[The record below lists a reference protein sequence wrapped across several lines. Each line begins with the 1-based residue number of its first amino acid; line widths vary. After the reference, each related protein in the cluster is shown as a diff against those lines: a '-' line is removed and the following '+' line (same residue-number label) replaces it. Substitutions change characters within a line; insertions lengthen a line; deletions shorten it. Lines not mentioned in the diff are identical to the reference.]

1 MDACIKN
8 LNQLFRRDCTG
19 FCFVINV
26 AFTLI
31 GYSKPPELDYCFI
44 TSTSLVSV
52 AVRFSI
58 AGMRD
63 TEAASNTASTF
74 HESAHIISHTYMY
87 IYMFRLYK
95 CTCANIKVGVALKF
109 QKQKFCIENEQSF
122 KSFFQPY
129 IKSIK

>member
-1 MDACIKN
+1 MLLLQI
-8 LNQLFRRDCTG
+8 
-19 FCFVINV
+19 
-26 AFTLI
+26 LI
-31 GYSKPPELDYCFI
+31 GYRKPPELDYCFI
-44 TSTSLVSV
+44 TSTSLVPV

-58 AGMRD
+58 AGMRRE
-63 TEAASNTASTF
+63 TKAASNTASTF
-74 HESAHIISHTYMY
+74 HESAHIISHTYMYMY

-109 QKQKFCIENEQSF
+109 QKQKFSIENEQSF